1 MDNLIQVLEGL
12 EECPCAARRAGG
24 RSAVGGLSR
33 LGLSG
38 LGLGGVDDPP
48 VVVMAVKAGVLFG
61 LGYFL
66 DSLRSR
72 RGRGRR

>member
-12 EECPCAARRAGG
+12 EECPCAARRGGG
-24 RSAVGGLSR
+24 RGAVGGLS
-33 LGLSG
+33 GP
-38 LGLGGVDDPP
+38 GLGGVDDPP
-48 VVVMAVKAGVLFG
+48 VVAMAVKAGVLFG

-72 RGRGRR
+72 RGRSKR